1 MASRRHKRKSN
12 SRKIKV
18 RKNRRTM
25 KRGGY
30 GKPCNLSFD
39 YITNA
44 ANRPNH
50 GF

>member
-1 MASRRHKRKSN
+1 MASKRRVKKSYRKT
-12 SRKIKV
+12 KG

-30 GKPCNLSFD
+30 GKPCNLSFN

-44 ANRPNH
+44 ANKPNH
-50 GF
+50 GY